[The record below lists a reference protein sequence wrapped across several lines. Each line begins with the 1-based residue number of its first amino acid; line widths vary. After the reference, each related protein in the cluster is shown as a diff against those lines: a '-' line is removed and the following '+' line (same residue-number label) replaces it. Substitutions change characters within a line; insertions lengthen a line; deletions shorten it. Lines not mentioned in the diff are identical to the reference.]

1 MRPSHKENKR
11 ILNSV
16 GKYKIHKLRLQFAK
30 TKKKLFSSHRT
41 LHWYRG
47 DKKIAQIPHFALA
60 DDEAV
65 YLVQRRRISLKAVF
79 FFFNIKIALAMT
91 YH

>member
-1 MRPSHKENKR
+1 MEE
-11 ILNSV
+11 I
-16 GKYKIHKLRLQFAK
+16 
-30 TKKKLFSSHRT
+30 
-41 LHWYRG
+41 
-47 DKKIAQIPHFALA
+47 KKIAQIAHFALA

-79 FFFNIKIALAMT
+79 FFNIKIALAMT

>member
-1 MRPSHKENKR
+1 MEE
-11 ILNSV
+11 I
-16 GKYKIHKLRLQFAK
+16 
-30 TKKKLFSSHRT
+30 
-41 LHWYRG
+41 
-47 DKKIAQIPHFALA
+47 KKIAQIPHFALA